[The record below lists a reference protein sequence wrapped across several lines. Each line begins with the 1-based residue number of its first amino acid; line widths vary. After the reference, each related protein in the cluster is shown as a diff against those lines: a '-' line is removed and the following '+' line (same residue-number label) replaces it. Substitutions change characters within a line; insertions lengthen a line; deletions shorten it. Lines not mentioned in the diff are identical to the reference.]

1 MKKEIPITAAK
12 VSHPT
17 KAAIVKE
24 GSVDISDSDDN
35 VEIVDDTKP
44 IVGVKRPAETK
55 SADSFIEETNTQ
67 AKRARGSE

>member
-1 MKKEIPITAAK
+1 MKKEIPIPATK
-12 VSHPT
+12 VTHPT

-35 VEIVDDTKP
+35 VEILDDTKP
-44 IVGVKRPAETK
+44 IVGVKRPAENK